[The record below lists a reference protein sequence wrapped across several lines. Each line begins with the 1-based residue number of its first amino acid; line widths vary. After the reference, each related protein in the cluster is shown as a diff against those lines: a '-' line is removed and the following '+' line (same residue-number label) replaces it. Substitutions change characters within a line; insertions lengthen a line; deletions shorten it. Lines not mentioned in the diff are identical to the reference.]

1 MARIKI
7 SERFSK
13 KVKCPV
19 CLNDEPFHS
28 KIELNRIIKDHYN
41 WCNVPY
47 DLAFEICEYVIARES
62 V

>member
-13 KVKCPV
+13 RVKCPL
-19 CLNDEPFHS
+19 CLREEHFINKH
-28 KIELNRIIKDHYN
+28 ELNRIIKRHYLV
-41 WCNVPY
+41 CFVPY
-47 DLAFEICEYVIARES
+47 DQAFEIKEYVVAKEG